1 MIIYIVLAEM
11 CKTIGMST
19 WVVKLCWVG
28 FALRSLDIVADIIN
42 YKLKEGRKCQD

>member
-1 MIIYIVLAEM
+1 MIAYIVLAEV

-19 WVVKLCWVG
+19 WLVKLCWVG

-42 YKLKEGRKCQD
+42 YKLKEERR